1 MLYRCTP
8 PQILPLESR
17 RLLAA
22 SYPTNAE
29 QYLLELINRGRA
41 NPTAEAARYGI
52 DLNEGL
58 TAGTIS
64 TAPKQPLAI
73 SPFLVTSARGHSQWM
88 IDTDTFSHT
97 GINGTDPGDRMT
109 NAGYAF
115 TGSWT
120 WGENIGWSGSTGSID
135 LNSTTAQI
143 HRDLFVDSTVTGRGH
158 RLNLMSNSF
167 REIGPGVVTGN
178 FSGYNA
184 VMVTEDFATTG
195 SNVFLT
201 GVAYTAPYGW
211 DGRNATLQNQ
221 SRGAIVSPLE
231 MHAAREPTKREL
243 DALAEFQKSLVE
255 PAAAPGKDFDP
266 VRAARGEALF
276 RTPRPIVDPTGEFP
290 SGARVACATCHSG
303 PFFTDGK
310 AHRDFVPTGDPVF
323 DPGHVGPDGTIL
335 GFDTP
340 SLLGARFTAPYFHD
354 GVAGDPTAPS
364 NFLGGGVGAG
374 SADGNIGASGPA
386 AARRALLDNVL
397 PFYNT
402 VRFNFGFTQDEL
414 RDIAEFILSL

>member
-120 WGENIGWSGSTGSID
+120 WGENIGWSGSTGSVD

-201 GVAYTAPYGW
+201 GVAYT
-211 DGRNATLQNQ
+211 D
-221 SRGAIVSPLE
+221 AI
-231 MHAAREPTKREL
+231 TK
-243 DALAEFQKSLVE
+243 D
-255 PAAAPGKDFDP
+255 
-266 VRAARGEALF
+266 
-276 RTPRPIVDPTGEFP
+276 
-290 SGARVACATCHSG
+290 
-303 PFFTDGK
+303 
-310 AHRDFVPTGDPVF
+310 
-323 DPGHVGPDGTIL
+323 
-335 GFDTP
+335 
-340 SLLGARFTAPYFHD
+340 
-354 GVAGDPTAPS
+354 
-364 NFLGGGVGAG
+364 NF
-374 SADGNIGASGPA
+374 
-386 AARRALLDNVL
+386 
-397 PFYNT
+397 YT
-402 VRFNFGFTQDEL
+402 
-414 RDIAEFILSL
+414 

>member
-1 MLYRCTP
+1 MGGNLGRARRVRGRYLLLG
-8 PQILPLESR
+8 LPVAFGVAAA
-17 RLLAA
+17 LAA
-22 SYPTNAE
+22 APSAAPVGGPAGADTR
-29 QYLLELINRGRA
+29 LPA
-41 NPTAEAARYGI
+41 NPILRSLAARARYDAEGGLYQLSEGGPYHVP
-52 DLNEGL
+52 DPLNPVFKNVQGPFRPNLPGRDQSNDPSPAYSEAEHRQRVQEGKAL
-58 TAGTIS
+58 
-64 TAPKQPLAI
+64 
-73 SPFLVTSARGHSQWM
+73 F
-88 IDTDTFSHT
+88 F
-97 GINGTDPGDRMT
+97 
-109 NAGYAF
+109 
-115 TGSWT
+115 
-120 WGENIGWSGSTGSID
+120 
-135 LNSTTAQI
+135 STTAFGQRPSQGPMVENQFLSCATC
-143 HRDLFVDSTVTGRGH
+143 HA
-158 RLNLMSNSF
+158 
-167 REIGPGVVTGN
+167 GPG
-178 FSGYNA
+178 
-184 VMVTEDFATTG
+184 FADG
-195 SNVFLT
+195 LT
-201 GVAYTAPYGW
+201 HLVGPVREREFGRRQTRSLFGVANTAPYGW

-374 SADGNIGASGPA
+374 SADGNIGASGPVSSSFA
-386 AARRALLDNVL
+386 ACEVSNSPDPAR
-397 PFYNT
+397 
-402 VRFNFGFTQDEL
+402 VRRYSASG
-414 RDIAEFILSL
+414 SP